1 MISILQPCQVVLL
14 AVAGWINRQQLDVIE
29 YLREE
34 NRVLREQL
42 KGKRIRFTDDQRR
55 RLAAKAKKLG
65 RKVLRELG
73 TVVTP
78 DTLLAWH
85 RRLIAKKYDG
95 SGNRGPGRP
104 RVIDEIRQLVVRM
117 ARENAS
123 WGYTRIQG
131 ALANLGHQVGRGT
144 IANILKAHGMEPAPE
159 RGKGISWR
167 DFLKTHWDVLAAA
180 DFFTV
185 EVWSLT
191 GLVRY
196 SVLLV
201 IELSSRRVEI
211 VGIVPEP
218 HGEWMK
224 QIARN
229 LTDAWD
235 GFLRSKRYLI
245 MDRDPVFT
253 GAFRTILK
261 AAGVKSLVLP
271 PKSPNL
277 NAYAERYVRTIKEDC
292 LNRIIFFG
300 EPSLRRGITEF
311 VEHYHQERNHQG
323 LDNRLIDGED
333 GVGQVVGQIQCR
345 ERLGGMLKY
354 YYREA
359 A

>member
-1 MISILQPCQVVLL
+1 ML
-14 AVAGWINRQQLDVIE
+14 RDLDTLV
-29 YLREE
+29 R
-34 NRVLREQL
+34 
-42 KGKRIRFTDDQRR
+42 
-55 RLAAKAKKLG
+55 
-65 RKVLRELG
+65 
-73 TVVTP
+73 P

-104 RVIDEIRQLVVRM
+104 RVRDEIRNLVVQM
-117 ARENAS
+117 ARENMT
-123 WGYTRIQG
+123 WGYTRIRG
-131 ALANLGHQVGRGT
+131 ALANLGHEVSRGT
-144 IANILKAHGMEPAPE
+144 IADILKEHGIDPAPH
-159 RGKGISWR
+159 RGKRTSWR

-185 EVWSLT
+185 EVWSMA

-196 SVLLV
+196 SVLFV
-201 IELSSRRVEI
+201 IELSTRRVEI
-211 VGIVPEP
+211 AGIVPDP
-218 HGEWMK
+218 NGAWIQ

-229 LTDAWD
+229 LTDASD
-235 GFLRSKRYLI
+235 GFLLGKRYLI
-245 MDRDPVFT
+245 MDRDPLFT

-277 NAYAERYVRTIKEDC
+277 NAYAERYVRTIKEGC

-300 EPSLRRGITEF
+300 EQSLRRAIAEF

-323 LDNRLIDGED
+323 LENKLIDGEE
-333 GVGQVVGQIQCR
+333 GVGQIVGCIGCR

-354 YYREA
+354 YYRDA